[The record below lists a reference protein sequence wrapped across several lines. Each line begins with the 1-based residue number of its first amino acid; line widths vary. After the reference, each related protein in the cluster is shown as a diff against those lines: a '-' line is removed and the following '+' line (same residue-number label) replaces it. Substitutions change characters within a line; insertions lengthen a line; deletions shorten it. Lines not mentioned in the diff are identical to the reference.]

1 MKNYRFFNTF
11 LSLSLIA
18 LLLSGCGFKL
28 RGDVEALAGAKEV
41 TLVLKKTAPI
51 QLQQSLERAFKRQ
64 NITLLENAPYR
75 LVIEEIQENR
85 RSITLDRKGNVD
97 EYELLLLIAF
107 SVLDDKDQ
115 PVSTPLVVRTERIY
129 DYNADAATASFLLEQ
144 EIREE
149 MWDTLTT
156 RIVNQFSALTR
167 QQ

>member
-1 MKNYRFFNTF
+1 MKNYRFFSTF
-11 LSLSLIA
+11 LSLSLIT

-41 TLVLKKTAPI
+41 TLVLKKTTPI
-51 QLQQSLERAFKRQ
+51 QLQQSLERAFKQQ
-64 NITLLENAPYR
+64 NIALLENAPYR

-107 SVLDDKDQ
+107 SVRDNNDKLI
-115 PVSTPLVVRTERIY
+115 SSPLVVRTERIY

-156 RIVNQFSALTR
+156 RIVKQFSALTR
-167 QQ
+167 EK